1 MSYSPRTGL
10 VYIPY
15 QQLGS
20 RYVKGGT
27 PEPGAFS
34 FNGLTLYHVREE
46 PDDNT
51 GALLAWDPVAQ
62 KPRWKVH
69 HDFLWNGGVLST
81 AGNLV
86 FQRSEERRVGK
97 ECVSTCRSRW
107 SPYH

>member
-1 MSYSPRTGL
+1 M
-10 VYIPY
+10 
-15 QQLGS
+15 
-20 RYVKGGT
+20 
-27 PEPGAFS
+27 
-34 FNGLTLYHVREE
+34 LYHVREE

-86 FQRSEERRVGK
+86 FQGTADGYFTAYDAESGKQLWQFNAGLGILGGPMSFSSGAKQYVSVLVGYGGPAP
-97 ECVSTCRSRW
+97 VNRA
-107 SPYH
+107 